1 MKQQERQQKSR
12 EKILSAAMQ
21 EFAEPGYEEVTV
33 DSICQKYEI
42 SKGMLYHYYSGKDA
56 LFLLCVQQ
64 TFQQLEEY
72 LLERMEQ
79 LEQKDPVEA
88 MQEYFLLR
96 ESFFQ
101 ENPQQKQIFEAAL
114 LRAPIQLTEQIEQIR
129 QPLIRVNREFL
140 HRTLLRLPLQKGLE
154 QEEVLRYFCGIE
166 TVIWKLME
174 AYCPQVHM
182 GDTHLLMQTVRRVIR
197 MILFGVVTLPEGEN
211 RKSE

>member
-21 EFAEPGYEEVTV
+21 EFAERGYEEVTV
-33 DSICQKYEI
+33 DNICQKYEI
-42 SKGMLYHYYSGKDA
+42 SKGMMYHYYSGKDA
-56 LFLLCVQQ
+56 LFLLCVQH

-140 HRTLLRLPLQKGLE
+140 HRHPAAPAAAEGAGAGGGAALFLRCRDGDLEIDGGLLPAGSHGGYPPADADSAQ
-154 QEEVLRYFCGIE
+154 
-166 TVIWKLME
+166 
-174 AYCPQVHM
+174 
-182 GDTHLLMQTVRRVIR
+182 GDPDDSVWGCDVAGR
-197 MILFGVVTLPEGEN
+197 G
-211 RKSE
+211 K

>member
-1 MKQQERQQKSR
+1 MK
-12 EKILSAAMQ
+12 
-21 EFAEPGYEEVTV
+21 EFAERGYEEVTV

-56 LFLLCVQQ
+56 LFLLCVQH

-129 QPLIRVNREFL
+129 QPLIRSTANSCTAPCCACR
-140 HRTLLRLPLQKGLE
+140 
-154 QEEVLRYFCGIE
+154 C
-166 TVIWKLME
+166 
-174 AYCPQVHM
+174 
-182 GDTHLLMQTVRRVIR
+182 RRGWSRRRCCAISAGSR
-197 MILFGVVTLPEGEN
+197 
-211 RKSE
+211 R

>member
-1 MKQQERQQKSR
+1 M
-12 EKILSAAMQ
+12 
-21 EFAEPGYEEVTV
+21 

-56 LFLLCVQQ
+56 LFLLCVQH

-101 ENPQQKQIFEAAL
+101 ENP
-114 LRAPIQLTEQIEQIR
+114 QLTEQIEQIR

-154 QEEVLRYFCGIE
+154 QEEVLRYFCGVE

-182 GDTHLLMQTVRRVIR
+182 GDTHMLMQTVRRVIR

>member
-21 EFAEPGYEEVTV
+21 EFAERGYEEVTV

-129 QPLIRVNREFL
+129 EDLGLNDPFQPRIPAPHPSAPAAAEGAGAGGGAALFL
-140 HRTLLRLPLQKGLE
+140 RDRDGNLEIDGGLLPAGSHGGYPPADADSAQ
-154 QEEVLRYFCGIE
+154 
-166 TVIWKLME
+166 
-174 AYCPQVHM
+174 
-182 GDTHLLMQTVRRVIR
+182 GDPDDSVWGCDVAGR
-197 MILFGVVTLPEGEN
+197 G
-211 RKSE
+211 K

>member
-1 MKQQERQQKSR
+1 MK
-12 EKILSAAMQ
+12 
-21 EFAEPGYEEVTV
+21 EFAERGYEEVTV

-56 LFLLCVQQ
+56 LFLLCVQH

-154 QEEVLRYFCGIE
+154 QEEVLRYFCGDRD
-166 TVIWKLME
+166 
-174 AYCPQVHM
+174 
-182 GDTHLLMQTVRRVIR
+182 GDLEIDGGLLPAGSHGGYPPADADSAQGDPDDSVWGCDVAGR
-197 MILFGVVTLPEGEN
+197 G
-211 RKSE
+211 K

>member
-1 MKQQERQQKSR
+1 M
-12 EKILSAAMQ
+12 
-21 EFAEPGYEEVTV
+21 
-33 DSICQKYEI
+33 
-42 SKGMLYHYYSGKDA
+42 
-56 LFLLCVQQ
+56 LCVQH

-154 QEEVLRYFCGIE
+154 QEEVLRYFCGVE